1 MEKYFFIILR
11 FLFVIIVLQNASFFD
26 FQYIYDKGYGP
37 MILYLICFMIGIT
50 WAYYG
55 TAYFFT
61 SDDDYDDGIFKK
73 PDE

>member
-1 MEKYFFIILR
+1 
-11 FLFVIIVLQNASFFD
+11 
-26 FQYIYDKGYGP
+26 

-61 SDDDYDDGIFKK
+61 SDDDYNDGIFKK